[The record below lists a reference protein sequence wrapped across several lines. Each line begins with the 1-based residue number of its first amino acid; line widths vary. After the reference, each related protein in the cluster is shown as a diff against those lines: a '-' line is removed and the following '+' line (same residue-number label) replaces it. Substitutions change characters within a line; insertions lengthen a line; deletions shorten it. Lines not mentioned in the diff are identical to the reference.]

1 MNSDSHFQLNTCAWC
16 NSPKQHGLVCPD
28 CGADYAKAEAIK
40 SKGKAEPI
48 VVTAVNNT
56 EESFFEINDPVIPVK
71 DPGFEKIVCLTALPA
86 MLVIAM
92 LAQITG
98 FLAGMQRIV
107 FGMPVNEMGHAVTG
121 WLCGFNSIPS
131 LWVTVSSGER
141 GYISSIAVLVALL
154 MLARYALVNKKPVW
168 LIPAAV
174 IFLLQLY
181 GTLIISG
188 NTADMLITVGGD
200 AMGLILATLL
210 IVIFY
215 LGKDTQLY
223 KGSLRWGFLAI
234 GAAAFM
240 DIFAPWYNK
249 DISAIGYGMTGN
261 IHTDSFKMINV
272 HLWQWDSLFTLHN
285 TIGYS
290 CLLVVLCAYCLGI
303 KQANQ
308 WVKERARQ
316 DRLKSIRN
324 N

>member
-1 MNSDSHFQLNTCAWC
+1 MNSDSNFKLNTCAWC
-16 NSPKQHGLVCPD
+16 DSPKQHGLVCPN

-40 SKGKAEPI
+40 NKGKAEPI
-48 VVTAVNNT
+48 IPPKSEETEGSSFQINT
-56 EESFFEINDPVIPVK
+56 PPIPVK
-71 DPGFEKIVCLTALPA
+71 DPGFEKMVCLIALPA

-92 LAQITG
+92 LVQITG

-107 FGMPVNEMGHAVTG
+107 FGMPVHEMGHAVTG

-141 GYISSIAVLVALL
+141 GYISSIVVLTALL
-154 MLARYALVNKKPVW
+154 MLARYALMNKKPAW
-168 LIPAAV
+168 LIPAII
-174 IFLLQLY
+174 IFLIQIY
-181 GTLIISG
+181 GTLIISE

-200 AMGLILATLL
+200 AMGLILATVLM
-210 IVIFY
+210 VIFY

-240 DIFAPWYNK
+240 DIFTPWYNR

-261 IHTDSFKMINV
+261 IHTDSFKMINI

-290 CLLVVLCAYCLGI
+290 CLLAVVCAYCLGM
-303 KQANQ
+303 KQANR
-308 WVKERARQ
+308 WVKEKARQ

-324 N
+324 T

>member
-1 MNSDSHFQLNTCAWC
+1 M
-16 NSPKQHGLVCPD
+16 
-28 CGADYAKAEAIK
+28 
-40 SKGKAEPI
+40 
-48 VVTAVNNT
+48 
-56 EESFFEINDPVIPVK
+56 
-71 DPGFEKIVCLTALPA
+71 VCLIALPA

-92 LAQITG
+92 LVQITG

-107 FGMPVNEMGHAVTG
+107 FGMPVHEMGHAVTG

-141 GYISSIAVLVALL
+141 GYISSIVVLAALL
-154 MLARYALVNKKPVW
+154 MLTRYALVNKKPAW
-168 LIPAAV
+168 LIPAV
-174 IFLLQLY
+174 IILLLQLY
-181 GTLIISG
+181 GTLIISE

-210 IVIFY
+210 MVIFY

-234 GAAAFM
+234 GAAAFL
-240 DIFAPWYNK
+240 DIFTPWYNK

-261 IHTDSFKMINV
+261 IHTDSFKMINI

-290 CLLVVLCAYCLGI
+290 CLLAVVCAYCLGM
-303 KQANQ
+303 KQANR
-308 WVKERARQ
+308 WVKEKARQ

-324 N
+324 T

>member
-1 MNSDSHFQLNTCAWC
+1 MNSDSNFQLNTCAWC
-16 NSPKQHGLVCPD
+16 DSPKQHGLVCPN

-40 SKGKAEPI
+40 NKGKAEPI
-48 VVTAVNNT
+48 IPPKSEETEGSSFQINT
-56 EESFFEINDPVIPVK
+56 PPIPVK
-71 DPGFEKIVCLTALPA
+71 DPGFEKMVCLIALPA

-92 LAQITG
+92 LVQITG

-107 FGMPVNEMGHAVTG
+107 FGMPVHEMGHAVTG

-141 GYISSIAVLVALL
+141 GYISSIVVLAALL
-154 MLARYALVNKKPVW
+154 MLTRYALVNKKPAW
-168 LIPAAV
+168 LIPAV
-174 IFLLQLY
+174 IILLLQLY
-181 GTLIISG
+181 GTLIISE

-210 IVIFY
+210 MVIFY

-240 DIFAPWYNK
+240 DIFTPWYNR

-272 HLWQWDSLFTLHN
+272 HLW
-285 TIGYS
+285 
-290 CLLVVLCAYCLGI
+290 
-303 KQANQ
+303 
-308 WVKERARQ
+308 
-316 DRLKSIRN
+316 
-324 N
+324 